1 MNAFNLNK
9 LSYKLDRQV
18 RKHQLQLGTSTA
30 IMAGKLNK

>member
-18 RKHQLQLGTSTA
+18 RKHQLQLG
-30 IMAGKLNK
+30 MVGKLNK